1 MATND
6 GTCKD
11 RDMAM
16 AILRTIAEGMKP
28 GTQKDALGS
37 VAEWIRERDFG
48 NIPDTPEERRALVL
62 KIKTEMRNGMSDKE
76 RRAEAA
82 FYLEGIEA

>member
-1 MATND
+1 MTNKAV
-6 GTCKD
+6 CKNKNT
-11 RDMAM
+11 
-16 AILRTIAEGMKP
+16 AISILETITERMESD
-28 GTQKDALGS
+28 TQREALKA